1 PDRHCNGSDRC
12 SVPLRADRARTAE
25 VLVMLEIDDLSV
37 RYGRVAVLEGI
48 DARFAPGT
56 LTALIGPNGSGKS
69 SLLRAIAGLQPH
81 AGAVRLAGQGLTM
94 NGRGEMI
101 AYMPQDSAPTSSL
114 TLMEVVLLGR
124 LGSLAL
130 SVPGELV
137 TAAEDALAR
146 FGLGHLAHRSLD
158 QVSGGQRQLVFL
170 AQALFRAPHVLLL
183 DEPTSALDLRH
194 QLIVLDRIRRRV
206 RTDSVIAIAAI
217 HDLNLAAQFA
227 DQVLCLHDGAIDG
240 HGAPRE
246 ILTRSRLERLM
257 GIEAEIVPSESAGV
271 RISALRAIG

>member
-1 PDRHCNGSDRC
+1 
-12 SVPLRADRARTAE
+12 
-25 VLVMLEIDDLSV
+25 MLEIDDLSV

-56 LTALIGPNGSGKS
+56 FTALIGPNGSGKS
-69 SLLRAIAGLQPH
+69 SLLRAIAGLHPH
-81 AGAVRLAGQGLTM
+81 AGAVRLAGRGLTM

-124 LGSLAL
+124 LASLAL

-137 TAAEDALAR
+137 MAAEDALAR
-146 FGLGHLAHRSLD
+146 FGLGHLAHRTLD

-206 RTDSVIAIAAI
+206 RTDNVTAIAAI

-240 HGAPRE
+240 HGVPRE

-271 RISALRAIG
+271 RISALRALG